1 MSDEEI
7 SKLNRKTGA
16 IKTKITSFATFLT
29 EMKCDLE
36 ANVNVSENI
45 EKLITKL
52 EKQESLWVEFETV
65 QMEIEYVTPEERIGE
80 QYQIRETYYND
91 YTKGLAQAKV
101 LLNSYDENRCNKGSV
116 ASECV
121 ESRNCSVTENSVR
134 EIRLL

>member
-7 SKLNRKTGA
+7 SKLNRKRGT
-16 IKTKITSFATFLT
+16 IKAKLTSFATFLT

-121 ESRNCSVTENSVR
+121 DGRNCSVTENSVR